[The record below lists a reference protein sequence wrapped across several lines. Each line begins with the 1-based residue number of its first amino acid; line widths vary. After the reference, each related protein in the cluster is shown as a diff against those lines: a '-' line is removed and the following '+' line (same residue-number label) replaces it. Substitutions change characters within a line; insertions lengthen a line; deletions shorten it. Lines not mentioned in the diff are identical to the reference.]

1 MKFKSIALLGILA
14 SMAFSSAAFGAENEK
29 KISVYFNS
37 LKETVLN
44 NTPFYIEG
52 TSYLPIREIVE
63 KIGAKVSYTAPFAVI
78 EFNDDR
84 IYKISENELWV
95 YFGRNW
101 YTIDMDKYAVNRNG
115 VMYAPWEFFKKIA
128 YVSEDETINLKVYL
142 ITWDSRYNNTVLDNY
157 DFEIEVL
164 KNIPKMENSVVSTSG
179 IKSVLVLTS
188 NGLEGES
195 QKELLNALNITDIGA
210 YNENYKNQ
218 MALNE
223 NSPFVSAKY
232 NEANSVWINNGTE
245 IKEEFSDTA
254 KNYYNA
260 YVDNVENKD
269 LDKINE
275 WIEENTNQGKEIT
288 NSDFEIMLLNIAE
301 FNGTWLVPFDE
312 RNTKMKVFYSADG
325 DEDKVRFMSF
335 GAPVYDRNK
344 FLYYEEEGLKAVT
357 LKYGNNKEPYE
368 FYTPF
373 EMTFVLTEKE
383 ITSDTLKNIFNG
395 SQKEEVYIEIPK
407 LRIENTINMVE
418 FLKKMGVQEMF
429 EPYLA
434 DLSNMV
440 EGDGYYISD
449 VTQDAFLFVD
459 EKGTSA
465 AAVSEVDALR
475 SIADNKKEFIAN
487 KPFYYFIRNKETGDI
502 LFEGYVA
509 NGENLY

>member
-1 MKFKSIALLGILA
+1 
-14 SMAFSSAAFGAENEK
+14 
-29 KISVYFNS
+29 
-37 LKETVLN
+37 
-44 NTPFYIEG
+44 
-52 TSYLPIREIVE
+52 
-63 KIGAKVSYTAPFAVI
+63 
-78 EFNDDR
+78 
-84 IYKISENELWV
+84 
-95 YFGRNW
+95 
-101 YTIDMDKYAVNRNG
+101 
-115 VMYAPWEFFKKIA
+115 
-128 YVSEDETINLKVYL
+128 
-142 ITWDSRYNNTVLDNY
+142 
-157 DFEIEVL
+157 
-164 KNIPKMENSVVSTSG
+164 
-179 IKSVLVLTS
+179 
-188 NGLEGES
+188 
-195 QKELLNALNITDIGA
+195 
-210 YNENYKNQ
+210 
-218 MALNE
+218 
-223 NSPFVSAKY
+223 
-232 NEANSVWINNGTE
+232 
-245 IKEEFSDTA
+245 
-254 KNYYNA
+254 
-260 YVDNVENKD
+260 
-269 LDKINE
+269 
-275 WIEENTNQGKEIT
+275 
-288 NSDFEIMLLNIAE
+288 MLLNIAE

-383 ITSDTLKNIFNG
+383 ITSDTLKNIFNV

-418 FLKKMGVQEMF
+418 FLKKMGAQEMF

-440 EGDGYYISD
+440 LGDGYYISD
-449 VTQDAFLFVD
+449 VTQDAFFFVD

-502 LFEGYVA
+502 LFEGYIA